1 MFSFQIKVSKFVL
14 VGQEKHVSR
23 DLLVLGPEVTSE
35 VLCGSECF
43 TALLSRCGKLGG
55 FLSSVKGFVVAM
67 AVVHP
72 VAL

>member
-1 MFSFQIKVSKFVL
+1 MFSFQIKTSTFVP
-14 VGQEKHVSR
+14 VGQEKPVSR
-23 DLLVLGPEVTSE
+23 YLLALGPEVTSE